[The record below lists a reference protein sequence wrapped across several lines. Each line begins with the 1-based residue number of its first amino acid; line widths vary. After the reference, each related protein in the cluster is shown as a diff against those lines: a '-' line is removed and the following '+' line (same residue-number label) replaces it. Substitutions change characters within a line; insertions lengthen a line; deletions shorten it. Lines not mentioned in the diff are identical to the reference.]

1 MAENGSAPR
10 PPAVLV
16 VNDRVNQR
24 VAMRSMLV
32 ALSVEVV
39 EADSG
44 WAALRAVLGQD
55 FAVILMDVRMPGIDG
70 YETADLIRQRDQSS
84 RTPIIFVTA
93 FGREDHP
100 QTVAAYT
107 SGAVDFL
114 FTPVVPDVLRA
125 KASVFVDLS

>member
-1 MAENGSAPR
+1 MADHGSAQR
-10 PPAVLV
+10 PSAVLV

-32 ALSVEVV
+32 PLGVQVV
-39 EADSG
+39 EAESG
-44 WAALRAVLGQD
+44 RAALRAVLDQD

-70 YETADLIRQRDQSS
+70 YETADLIRQRDRSS

-100 QTVAAYT
+100 ETVAAYT
-107 SGAVDFL
+107 SG
-114 FTPVVPDVLRA
+114 
-125 KASVFVDLS
+125 

>member
-10 PPAVLV
+10 RPAVLV

-44 WAALRAVLGQD
+44 GAALRSCD
-55 FAVILMDVRMPGIDG
+55 
-70 YETADLIRQRDQSS
+70 IRPFSAGG
-84 RTPIIFVTA
+84 F
-93 FGREDHP
+93 
-100 QTVAAYT
+100 
-107 SGAVDFL
+107 
-114 FTPVVPDVLRA
+114 
-125 KASVFVDLS
+125 